1 MISFFP
7 EVYPDEL
14 LYSWFA
20 RYGVRTGYT
29 NYRAIADDL
38 FTSNTAKPNPEF
50 LIPLS
55 KDAYRAITASM
66 TFEEAILN
74 HTMFPYYSRF
84 LPSER
89 RQKVDI
95 NLLHLSFLLSTNF

>member
-38 FTSNTAKPNPEF
+38 FTSNTANH
-50 LIPLS
+50 
-55 KDAYRAITASM
+55 
-66 TFEEAILN
+66 EAIG
-74 HTMFPYYSRF
+74 H
-84 LPSER
+84 
-89 RQKVDI
+89 
-95 NLLHLSFLLSTNF
+95 